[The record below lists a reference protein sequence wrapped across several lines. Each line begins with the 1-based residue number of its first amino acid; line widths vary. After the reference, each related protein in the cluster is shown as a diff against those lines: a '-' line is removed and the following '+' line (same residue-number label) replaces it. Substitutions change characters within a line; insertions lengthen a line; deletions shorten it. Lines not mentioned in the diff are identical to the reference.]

1 MKSQTT
7 IWQKMGLHDWFL
19 KKETIATTRDAA
31 SLTPDDVFKYIVDK
45 FHESITQLSFASR
58 IVFFHEYIVCFNTE
72 DYNEFMNNKKGIFGL
87 IIHESVKQFYQTL
100 KACRE
105 QGKTVEP
112 SSNNWV
118 FRFVSHPDY
127 GRGDK
132 SFIGK
137 LLPNAVQQSEEN
149 LRVTFIPR
157 QTGIAESFDIS
168 DDILKD
174 FTFYSEGYYEVPY
187 QESFVMDDKAAA
199 IARARVL
206 ARFETIIP
214 DREYVGKKIEYLM
227 KDEDIY
233 ITGKEDKKD
242 GKGIFKIPSEW
253 VNTPHLRICF
263 KQDVNKFY
271 VATFGEK
278 TVLNEEEMQP
288 SEPDNLHW
296 SELPINSKMV
306 LNGIVGV
313 NIFKA

>member
-1 MKSQTT
+1 
-7 IWQKMGLHDWFL
+7 MGLHDWFL
-19 KKETIATTRDAA
+19 KKEAIATPKEALR
-31 SLTPDDVFKYIVDK
+31 LTPDDVFKYIVEK
-45 FHESITQLSFASR
+45 FHESIAQLSFANR
-58 IVFFHEYIVCFNTE
+58 IVFFHEYIVCFNPE

-87 IIHESVKQFYQTL
+87 IIHESVKQFYEVL
-100 KACRE
+100 KGYRE

-112 SSNNWV
+112 SSNKWV

-137 LLPNAVQQSEEN
+137 LLPNAVQQHEEN

-187 QESFVMDDKAAA
+187 QESFVLHEDAAA
-199 IARARVL
+199 LAQSKVL
-206 ARFETIIP
+206 ARFETIVP

-227 KDEDIY
+227 KDEEI
-233 ITGKEDKKD
+233 IVTGKEDRRD

-253 VNTPHLRICF
+253 VNTPHLRIRF
-263 KQDVNKFY
+263 SKDDNHFY
-271 VATFGEK
+271 VASFGEK
-278 TVLNEEEMQP
+278 TILNEVEMP
-288 SEPDNLHW
+288 LSETSNPHW
-296 SELPINSKMV
+296 KELPINSKMV
-306 LNGIVGV
+306 LNGIVGI